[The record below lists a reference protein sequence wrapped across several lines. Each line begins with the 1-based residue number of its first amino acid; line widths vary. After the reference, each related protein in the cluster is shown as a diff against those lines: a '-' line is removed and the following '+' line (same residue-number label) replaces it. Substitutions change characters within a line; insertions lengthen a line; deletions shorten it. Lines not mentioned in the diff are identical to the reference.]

1 MFEREWDDDET
12 RMILRNGK
20 KSLQEARLKRRNAVF
35 TAVIR
40 GWTQERISMEL
51 GISQQRVSQIFHEEP
66 IKHD

>member
-20 KSLQEARLKRRNAVF
+20 KSLQEAPLKRRNAVF